1 MSEEIEPEGLTLDKR
16 TMDVL
21 VANIIPTSKYFEIR
35 FDHMQSQIDDI
46 NYNIKDFRRDVDKR
60 FDENGTDINK
70 RFDEAK
76 TDVNKRFDEAKADVN
91 KRFDEAKTDVNKRFD
106 EAKTDVNKRFEQ
118 VDKRFEQVDKRFEQ
132 VIASID
138 RIGDKLD
145 YRDEK
150 QRSFTLRMFT
160 IAIGISILGVLGAF
174 LKSLGVLWE
183 QIPLVTIPRLW
194 PF

>member
-1 MSEEIEPEGLTLDKR
+1 MNENNKEEGLTLDKK

-21 VANIIPTSKYFEIR
+21 VANIIPTSKYFEVR

-46 NYNIKDFRRDVDKR
+46 KSDIKDFRGD
-60 FDENGTDINK
+60 
-70 RFDEAK
+70 
-76 TDVNKRFDEAKADVN
+76 
-91 KRFDEAKTDVNKRFD
+91 
-106 EAKTDVNKRFEQ
+106 

-132 VIASID
+132 IIASID
-138 RIGDKLD
+138 RLGDKLD

-174 LKSLGVLWE
+174 LKSLGML
-183 QIPLVTIPRLW
+183 
-194 PF
+194 

>member
-1 MSEEIEPEGLTLDKR
+1 MPEEKIEPEGLTLDKR

-46 NYNIKDFRRDVDKR
+46 NHNLKDFHRDVDKR
-60 FDENGTDINK
+60 FDENKADINK

-76 TDVNKRFDEAKADVN
+76 A
-91 KRFDEAKTDVNKRFD
+91 
-106 EAKTDVNKRFEQ
+106 DVNKRFEQ

-160 IAIGISILGVLGAF
+160 IAIGISILGALGAF
-174 LKSLGVLWE
+174 LKSLGV
-183 QIPLVTIPRLW
+183 I
-194 PF
+194 